1 MSGGGGSGKF
11 ISMLKGIVGAD
22 CNPGHAFH
30 AEPLNQEKWVA
41 WSATVFFFLYF
52 GLEFWFAASRNHLFD
67 EVLNYG
73 AFFPNLYDTLVIVWK
88 TRIVRIFVV
97 ADILLILLGMYA
109 LVNVWPLRQGI
120 KIFFVKPH
128 GHGGHGHESEG
139 HTHATHD
146 AASGSAPHIAK
157 PAGNPATLKHWTS
170 IVHRANTGTPEN
182 LRWAVM
188 EADALVDHVLRQ
200 RGVAGESMSERL
212 QNARWA
218 GSKIIDKVFDAHR
231 LRNELAHTPGYQ
243 MSSKQAEKALFSFR
257 DFLKELKEF

>member
-1 MSGGGGSGKF
+1 MSAGGDSGGF
-11 ISMLKGIVGAD
+11 IKMLKGIIGAD

-41 WSATVFFFLYF
+41 WSATVLFFLYF
-52 GLEFWFAASRNHLFD
+52 GLEFWFAASRNNLFD
-67 EVLNYG
+67 EVLNNS
-73 AFFPNLYDTLVIVWK
+73 AFFPNLYDTLVLVWK
-88 TRIVRIFVV
+88 TRVVRIFVV

-109 LVNVWPLRQGI
+109 LVNVWPLKQGI
-120 KIFFVKPH
+120 KLFFIKPH
-128 GHGGHGHESEG
+128 SHGGHGHEDGG
-139 HTHATHD
+139 HAHDAHAT
-146 AASGSAPHIAK
+146 APQAPK
-157 PAGNPATLKHWTS
+157 RAGNPATLKHWTS

-200 RGVAGESMSERL
+200 RGVTGESMSERL

-243 MSSKQAEKALFSFR
+243 MSSQQAEKALFSFR